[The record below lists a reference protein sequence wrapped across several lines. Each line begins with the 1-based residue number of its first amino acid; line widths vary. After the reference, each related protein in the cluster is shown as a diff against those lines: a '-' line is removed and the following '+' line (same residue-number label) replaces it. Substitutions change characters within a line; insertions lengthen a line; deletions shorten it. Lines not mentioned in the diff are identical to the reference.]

1 MPSTRRSSRRHK
13 PPQITTILWRDIPAQ
28 VVASAGDVTE
38 RVLLSA
44 RFQKAIDKAAR
55 VAGLTERHA
64 YLQQWR
70 RSVDDLSQ
78 DQDVVAVA
86 HALAAALEENFDR
99 DTLASLVRAGGV
111 RATGD
116 VTDQARSGGNA

>member
-1 MPSTRRSSRRHK
+1 
-13 PPQITTILWRDIPAQ
+13 

-44 RFQKAIDKAAR
+44 RFQKAIDKASR

-70 RSVDDLSQ
+70 RSVDTLGE

-99 DTLASLVRAGGV
+99 DALASLVRAGGV
-111 RATGD
+111 RAINDG
-116 VTDQARSGGNA
+116 TDRARSGGNA

>member
-1 MPSTRRSSRRHK
+1 M
-13 PPQITTILWRDIPAQ
+13 TTILWRDIPAQ
-28 VVASAGDVTE
+28 VIASAGDATE
-38 RVLLSA
+38 RVLLSS

-70 RSVDDLSQ
+70 RSVDILGE
-78 DQDVVAVA
+78 DQDVIAVA
-86 HALAAALEENFDR
+86 HALAATLEEDLDR
-99 DTLASLVRAGGV
+99 DALASLVRAGGV
-111 RATGD
+111 RADSD